1 MIITT
6 IVLFL
11 YVINAIG
18 LWKMFEKAGIFG
30 LWSFVPLLNLW
41 LLFKIVYGTGMHL
54 LHY

>member
-18 LWKMFEKAGIFG
+18 LWKMFEKAGWKYVNVFKMNY
-30 LWSFVPLLNLW
+30 NL
-41 LLFKIVYGTGMHL
+41 ID
-54 LHY
+54 